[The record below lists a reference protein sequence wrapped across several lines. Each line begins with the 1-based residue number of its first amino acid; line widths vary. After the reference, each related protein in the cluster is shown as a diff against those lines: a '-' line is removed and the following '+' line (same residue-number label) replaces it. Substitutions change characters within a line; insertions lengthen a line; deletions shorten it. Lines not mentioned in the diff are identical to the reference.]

1 MAKMIEIDVKLCEGM
16 AAQGLSQVQICKVLG
31 ISYETLM
38 KRKRQSKEFKSI
50 IDRGRA
56 KGVAKVANALFN
68 NATSGNI
75 NAQKYFLS
83 NRDPERWHERR
94 EAPADQNIKPES
106 GAIVYQ
112 TEDCSVKADNPE

>member
-1 MAKMIEIDVKLCEGM
+1 MANKIEIDVSLCEGM

-38 KRKRQSKEFKSI
+38 KRKRQSKTFKAI

-83 NRDPERWHERR
+83 NRDPDRWHERK
-94 EAPADQNIKPES
+94 EAPLDDSATPQVIQIEYVTKNDSDTSE
-106 GAIVYQ
+106 
-112 TEDCSVKADNPE
+112 